1 MKILK
6 AIFYTMVTILALI
19 VFAGIG
25 ITITAASAIFNVV
38 IVGALAVGVF
48 VILIREWIR
57 YKKDTKKFRSQ

>member
-25 ITITAASAIFNVV
+25 ITITAASAALNVV
-38 IVGALAVGVF
+38 ILGALAVGVF

-57 YKKDTKKFRSQ
+57 YKKDTKEFRSQ